1 MVDRQNWMIDFPS
14 GCAYAFALLPIALAL
29 VPGSSTQAEAL
40 QFRGDAAHS
49 GVYASLAVPALDRV
63 KWTFKTGAKVVSTP
77 AVSGGTVYVGSADH
91 FVYALKAADGSVKW
105 RYRTGGA
112 VNSSPAIAAGTV
124 FVASLD
130 GDVYALDAA
139 DGKLKWKF
147 KTGGERRFTA
157 PGIHG
162 AMPRTELM
170 ADPFDV
176 FLSSPAVVGQT
187 VYVGSGDHHVYAIDA
202 QSGAKRWAFE
212 TGNVVHASPAVT
224 AGVLYIGSW
233 DRNLYA
239 LDAATGLL
247 IWKFQTGDDTDT
259 YNQVGIASSAAV
271 AVGTVFFG
279 CRDGH
284 FYAVDARTGARK
296 WDHDN
301 KGGWVIGSPAVDRGI
316 VYFPTSDGERFMAL
330 DALTGT
336 TVYDIPN
343 KAVSFSSPAVVG
355 DSIFYGTSDGWL
367 HAINTRTGVSKADF
381 RTEGSKQNAAKYID
395 AGGKIN
401 SAALYP
407 DSTLDGVIIGL
418 DRMFSL
424 GSVLSSP
431 VVVDGVV
438 YFGSTDGN
446 VYAVE

>member
-1 MVDRQNWMIDFPS
+1 MTFTFRTFVASVPVAMSLAFFPGTTARS
-14 GCAYAFALLPIALAL
+14 
-29 VPGSSTQAEAL
+29 EAL

-49 GVYASLAVPALDRV
+49 GVYASTAVPALDRL
-63 KWTFKTGAKVVSTP
+63 KWKFKTGAKVISTP
-77 AVSGGTVYVGSADH
+77 AVSGGMVYIGSADH
-91 FVYALKAADGSVKW
+91 SVYALNAADGSVRWK
-105 RYRTGGA
+105 YRTGGA
-112 VNSSPAIAAGTV
+112 VNSSPAVAAGTV

-130 GDVYALDAA
+130 GNVYALDAA
-139 DGKLKWKF
+139 DGKVKWKF
-147 KTGGERRFTA
+147 KTAGERRFTA

-162 AMPRTELM
+162 TMPRTELM

-176 FLSSPAVVGQT
+176 FLSSPTVVGDT
-187 VYVGSGDHHVYAIDA
+187 VYIGSGDHHVYAIDA

-212 TGNVVHASPAVT
+212 TGNVVHASPAIV

-239 LDAATGLL
+239 LDAASGAP

-259 YNQVGIASSAAV
+259 YNQIGIASSAAV
-271 AVGTVFFG
+271 AAGTVFFG

-284 FYAVDARTGARK
+284 FYAVDARTGAKK

-316 VYFPTSDGERFMAL
+316 VYFPTSDGERFKAL
-330 DALTGT
+330 DALTGA
-336 TVYDIPN
+336 TVYDISN
-343 KAVSFSSPAVVG
+343 KAMSFSSPAIVG

-367 HAINTRTGVSKADF
+367 HAINTRTGVSKGDF
-381 RTEGSKQNAAKYID
+381 RTEGSKENAARYID
-395 AGGKIN
+395 AAGKIN
-401 SAALYP
+401 TAALYP
-407 DSTLDGVIIGL
+407 DSTLDGMIIGL
-418 DRMFSL
+418 DRTFSL

-438 YFGSTDGN
+438 YFGSTDGH

>member
-1 MVDRQNWMIDFPS
+1 MSSPASPS
-14 GCAYAFALLPIALAL
+14 RLPLLLGIAALLPGWTALAE
-29 VPGSSTQAEAL
+29 GL

-49 GVYASLAVPALDRV
+49 GVYLSPKVPALDRI
-63 KWTFKTGAKVVSTP
+63 KWKFKTGAKVLSSP
-77 AVSGGTVYVGSADH
+77 AVGGGTVFVGSADH
-91 FVYALKAADGSVKW
+91 FVYALSAADGSVKW
-105 RYRTGGA
+105 RYKTAGA
-112 VNSSPAIAAGTV
+112 VNSSPAVAAGTV

-130 GDVYALDAA
+130 GNVYALDAA
-139 DGKLKWKF
+139 DGKLRWKF

-176 FLSSPAVVGQT
+176 FLSSPAVVGET
-187 VYVGSGDHHVYAIDA
+187 VYIGSGDHHVYAIDA
-202 QSGAKRWAFE
+202 QSGAMRWTFE
-212 TGNVVHASPAVT
+212 TGDVVHASPAIA

-239 LDAATGLL
+239 LDAATGAP

-259 YNQVGIASSAAV
+259 YNQIGIASSAAV
-271 AVGTVFFG
+271 AAGTVFFG

-284 FYAVDARTGARK
+284 FYAVDAKTGARK
-296 WDHDN
+296 WAHDN
-301 KGGWVIGSPAVDRGI
+301 QGGWVIASPAVDRGI
-316 VYFPTSDGERFMAL
+316 VYFPTSDGQRFKAL
-330 DALTGT
+330 DAATGA
-336 TVYDIPN
+336 TVYDLPS
-343 KAVSFSSPAVVG
+343 KAVSFSSPVVVNDAV
-355 DSIFYGTSDGWL
+355 IYGTSDGWL
-367 HAINTRTGVSKADF
+367 HVVNAGTGRTKAEF
-381 RTEGSKQNAAKYID
+381 QTEGSKENGAKYID
-395 AGGKIN
+395 AAGNMK

-407 DSTLDGVIIGL
+407 DATLDGMIIGL

-431 VVVDGVV
+431 VVVEGVV